1 MVSGVLGADEEAA
14 DEEHARGARWT
25 PRRPNSGVL
34 GAEEVADE
42 EHARGASR
50 VQRTRRKGGGD
61 QSYAGNPCKRLL
73 QRVGLKSWRALDTP
87 PPRLVLDF
95 VIGTP

>member
-1 MVSGVLGADEEAA
+1 MVSGVLGAEEVA

-25 PRRPNSGVL
+25 PRRPNSRGVL

-50 VQRTRRKGGGD
+50 V
-61 QSYAGNPCKRLL
+61 
-73 QRVGLKSWRALDTP
+73 
-87 PPRLVLDF
+87 
-95 VIGTP
+95 